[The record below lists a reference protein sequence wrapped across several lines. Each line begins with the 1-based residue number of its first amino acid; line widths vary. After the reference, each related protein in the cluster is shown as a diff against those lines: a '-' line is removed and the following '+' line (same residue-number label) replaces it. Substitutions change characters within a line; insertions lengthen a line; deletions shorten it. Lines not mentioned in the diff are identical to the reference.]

1 MKKYLLL
8 FAFLV
13 FSTFSVKS
21 QVVLTEDFGSGTF
34 PPTGWSIS
42 AQPGNWATVPTANAG
57 GQAPEARLNWTP
69 QFTGLTQ
76 LITPSI
82 NVSENT
88 TGVLSVSFRHMV
100 DHYGSN
106 FQIGLAYRVN
116 NGSWVNIWEQTV
128 TGNIAAETKA
138 FVLEGS
144 FPANAENL
152 QFAIFFNGNSYNIN
166 YWYIDDFTVMI
177 PGVFDLAL
185 TQLMVPGFITE
196 PHPVKGQV
204 LNSGLQ
210 EINSFD
216 VNWQLDGGT
225 VSTQSF
231 SGLNLGYLQ
240 SFVFE
245 TSEMLD
251 LEPGGYLLN
260 VFIDN
265 INGQATDDNPD
276 NNSLQKVIESPY
288 AVVQRRPMF
297 ESFTSST
304 CPPCYTF
311 NINFFNNFVNQNK
324 ENLAIVKYQM
334 NWPGSGDP
342 YYTAEGGVRRNY
354 YGVTGVPDL
363 YIDGKKVA
371 TNASAVNA
379 AYSQSLAKPAYFD
392 INAYSI
398 MQGQSVVLNLQ
409 IMPYA
414 SLQNVTLHAIVLENS
429 TTGNAAN
436 NGETVFH
443 HVMMKMIPNAGGT
456 LINLTALE
464 EFNTSFTMDV
474 SATNIEDMNDLSVVV
489 FLQDNATREVYQ
501 SAVANHGPAEDGA
514 PIAFFNINSN
524 QTEFP
529 VEGFTYKVSFNQ
541 PVRLPD
547 GSEISNSNV
556 ADLVI
561 FEEVGSYRTE
571 VSFTATINNL
581 KNEITIVPSGRL
593 SFSQLHLLGIDAL
606 LGVYDELSQPQ
617 LINFTTRAS
626 YGAPVAGF
634 NVNPDQTEVPVEDF
648 TYVITFNQQVRL
660 PDGTPITN
668 ANVADLVI
676 FNENDANGQEVGFTA
691 TINEAA
697 DQITILPEGKLA
709 FSQLYVLGV
718 GAVLGLDD
726 ELSDAQH
733 ISFTTRTSKGAPVAT
748 FNVDHESLGVLVT
761 QVFAATFNQQ
771 VRRADGSAIF
781 NNNVHLLIN
790 FREGNAV
797 GATINFVAT
806 VNAEKTAFSITPSQ
820 NLKYNQTYYLEIA
833 PLMGEDDEVSDPVFI
848 TFTTEDN
855 TITDVWETRQLN
867 LFPNPATEQLCVE
880 YPLGV
885 SAVALSIFNA
895 SGALQFSDIAA
906 VNADC
911 IDISALAP
919 GVYFLEIQTAT
930 AKERRKFV
938 ITR

>member
-69 QFTGLTQ
+69 QFNGLTQ

-100 DHYGSN
+100 DHYGGN

-152 QFAIFFNGNSYNIN
+152 QFAIFFNGASFNIN

-398 MQGQSVVLNLQ
+398 MQGQSVVLNVQ

-501 SAVANHGPAEDGA
+501 SAVANHGPA
-514 PIAFFNINSN
+514 IAVKL
-524 QTEFP
+524 P
-529 VEGFTYKVSFNQ
+529 VEHEQTDVEVNRSFQ
-541 PVRLPD
+541 FVFGHPMQMQD
-547 GSEISNSNV
+547 GE
-556 ADLVI
+556 
-561 FEEVGSYRTE
+561 
-571 VSFTATINNL
+571 
-581 KNEITIVPSGRL
+581 EITEALLQDIVTFQTSGRNDADVAFNASISWDNRRITVTPEQPL
-593 SFSQLHLLGIDAL
+593 DFNTQFTLGLPAFEGLFDLTTDAISL
-606 LGVYDELSQPQ
+606 D
-617 LINFTTRAS
+617 FTTRSS

-648 TYVITFNQQVRL
+648 TYFITFNQQVRL

-676 FNENDANGQEVGFTA
+676 FNENDTNGQEVGFTA

-697 DQITILPEGKLA
+697 DQITILPEDKLA

-748 FNVDHESLGVLVT
+748 FNVDHESQGVLVT
-761 QVFAATFNQQ
+761 QAFAATFNQQ

-885 SAVALSIFNA
+885 SAVALRIFNA